1 MHSQNLN
8 HEPELL
14 EAEDDGVFSPGDKRV
29 LDENRRLRRKLISL
43 LTEGDKLPEDKSEKA
58 MLINLMNGLDSEIIG
73 RTRLKVAAKA
83 NENTSNLTSLVA
95 QALMQYRPD
104 QHEAP
109 TSRILELPSDV
120 KIEDLVPGETDI
132 GNIVISI
139 EEFIE

>member
-43 LTEGDKLPEDKSEKA
+43 LTEGNKLPEDKSEKA

>member
-1 MHSQNLN
+1 MQSENLN
-8 HEPELL
+8 HEPEVLFSQ
-14 EAEDDGVFSPGDKRV
+14 DDGVFSPEDKRV
-29 LDENRRLRRKLISL
+29 LDENRQLRRKLISL

-83 NENTSNLTSLVA
+83 DQNTTNLTSLVA

-104 QHEAP
+104 QHEELLP
-109 TSRILELPSDV
+109 RVLELPSELMIDD
-120 KIEDLVPGETDI
+120 IVPGETDI

-139 EEFIE
+139 DEVSE

>member
-139 EEFIE
+139 EEFTE

>member
-14 EAEDDGVFSPGDKRV
+14 DAQDDGVFSLDDKRV

-43 LTEGDKLPEDKSEKA
+43 LTDGDKLPEDKSDKA
-58 MLINLMNGLDSEIIG
+58 MLINLMNGLDSEIIS
-73 RTRLKVAAKA
+73 RARLKVSAKA
-83 NENTSNLTSLVA
+83 NETTSNLTSLVA

-104 QHEAP
+104 QHEEHAP
-109 TSRILELPSDV
+109 RILELPSDIT
-120 KIEDLVPGETDI
+120 IEDLVPGEMDI

-139 EEFIE
+139 EEFTE

>member
-14 EAEDDGVFSPGDKRV
+14 EAEDDGVFSPDDKRV

-104 QHEAP
+104 QHEAS